1 MFKQVDD
8 VLGTYC
14 DDSSLHI
21 KEEDLND
28 DGQKPSTMDA
38 TLRISAITAVARHQ
52 HTRTLII
59 KSAETNEKVDSFP
72 VNERT
77 FPS

>member
-1 MFKQVDD
+1 VIADESWSNIMFKPVDD

-38 TLRISAITAVARHQ
+38 TLRISATTAVARHQ
-52 HTRTLII
+52 HTLII
-59 KSAETNEKVDSFP
+59 KSGNE
-72 VNERT
+72 
-77 FPS
+77 